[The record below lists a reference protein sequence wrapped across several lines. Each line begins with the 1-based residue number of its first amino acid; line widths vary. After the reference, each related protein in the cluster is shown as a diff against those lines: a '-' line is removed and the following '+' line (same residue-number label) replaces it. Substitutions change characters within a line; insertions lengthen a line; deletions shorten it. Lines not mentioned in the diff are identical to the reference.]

1 MIISKVYKG
10 TTEFSKGYKGSQLI
24 FSSGR
29 LPSQYQEVEWI
40 KSTSNT
46 QFNNYIN
53 TGFIPSE
60 YTTVTATLKV
70 GTDFNDFGRLFGADD
85 SGFCIL
91 NYGDYN
97 NWHMRVARGEF
108 TYTDIQ
114 PDTIYEVS
122 LGWDGEDS
130 TNGRFMLNGNVIETY
145 GWGGYNFTHP
155 LLIFSSWADRDGAYT
170 LYSFKVEDNGVL
182 VRDYVPCYIKAT
194 NEVGLYDLITKEFYH
209 NLGSVPFLKGGDV

>member
-29 LPSQYQEVEWI
+29 LPSEYQEVEWI

-46 QFNNYIN
+46 QYNNYIN
-53 TGFIPSE
+53 TGFIPTL
-60 YTTVTATLKV
+60 YTTITTTIKV

-85 SGFCIL
+85 SKLSIL
-91 NYGDYN
+91 NYGSYN
-97 NWHMRVARGEF
+97 EWHIRNIGGRF
-108 TYTDIQ
+108 IYSSIQ

-130 TNGRFMLNGNVIETY
+130 TNGRFMINGDVIETY
-145 GWGGYNFTHP
+145 GQPSYTFLNP

-194 NEVGLYDLITKEFYH
+194 NEVGLYDLVTKEFYH

>member
-145 GWGGYNFTHP
+145 G
-155 LLIFSSWADRDGAYT
+155 
-170 LYSFKVEDNGVL
+170 
-182 VRDYVPCYIKAT
+182 
-194 NEVGLYDLITKEFYH
+194 
-209 NLGSVPFLKGGDV
+209 